1 MNAAC
6 VKNLRV
12 FFGKGKEATWALHG
26 IDFVLPLG
34 GSLAIIGESGSGKTT
49 LLRALLGLV
58 APSEGEALLFDT
70 DLHSV
75 EAAKRRS
82 ARRRCGYVAQDPYG
96 SLPPTLSVE
105 DAVAEVWQLV
115 HGSTKEAKEKAT
127 SLLEELNIDRD
138 MFKSSLRDGLSGGQR
153 QRVAIA
159 RALVLEPELLLADE
173 PTSMQDASTRWDV
186 LEVLKRR
193 IKKGMALLFVT
204 HDLLLA
210 KAITER
216 GLVLFQG
223 NPCEEGPSNAII
235 ENPIHPYTKALAS
248 ALPRLGKPLEA
259 AARRRGAPKKEGSC
273 PFLPFCPESFD
284 KCDVSPPFENA
295 SFGRKVACWHFL

>member
-1 MNAAC
+1 MNAAQA
-6 VKNLRV
+6 KNLSV
-12 FFGKGKEATWALHG
+12 FFSKGKEVTWALCG
-26 IDFVLPLG
+26 INFVLPLG
-34 GSLAIIGESGSGKTT
+34 GSLALIGESGSGKTT
-49 LLRALLGLV
+49 LLRTLLGLV

-70 DLHSV
+70 DLSSA

-82 ARRRCGYVAQDPYG
+82 VRRRCGYIAQDPYG

-115 HGSTKEAKEKAT
+115 HGSTEEAKEKAT
-127 SLLEELNIDRD
+127 SLLEELNIERE
-138 MFKSSLRDGLSGGQR
+138 MFKSSLRNGLSGGQR

-193 IKKGMALLFVT
+193 IKRGMALLFVT

-210 KAITER
+210 KVITER

-223 NPCEEGPSNAII
+223 NPCEEGPSKAII
-235 ENPIHPYTKALAS
+235 ENPMHPYTEALAS
-248 ALPRLGKPLEA
+248 ALPRLGKPLKA
-259 AARRRGAPKKEGSC
+259 AVRRRGAPKKEGGC
-273 PFLPFCPESFD
+273 PFLPFCPKSFD
-284 KCDVSPPFENA
+284 KCVTSPPFEDI
-295 SFGRKVACWHFL
+295 SLGRKVACWHFL

>member
-1 MNAAC
+1 MNAAQA
-6 VKNLRV
+6 KNLRV
-12 FFGKGKEATWALHG
+12 FFSKGKEVTWALRG

-34 GSLAIIGESGSGKTT
+34 GSLALIGESGSGKTT

-70 DLHSV
+70 DLSSA
-75 EAAKRRS
+75 EAAKRKS
-82 ARRRCGYVAQDPYG
+82 VRRRCGYIAQDPYG

-115 HGSTKEAKEKAT
+115 HGSTEEAKEKAT
-127 SLLEELNIDRD
+127 SLLEELNIERE

-193 IKKGMALLFVT
+193 IKRGMALLFVT

-210 KAITER
+210 R
-216 GLVLFQG
+216 
-223 NPCEEGPSNAII
+223 
-235 ENPIHPYTKALAS
+235 
-248 ALPRLGKPLEA
+248 KPLRGRTQQGHHRKSDASLHGSARLRPATPRQTIKSSCA
-259 AARRRGAPKKEGSC
+259 ATRRAQKRRRLPLLALLPKELRQMC
-273 PFLPFCPESFD
+273 HLT
-284 KCDVSPPFENA
+284 A
-295 SFGRKVACWHFL
+295 L

>member
-6 VKNLRV
+6 VKNLHV

-82 ARRRCGYVAQDPYG
+82 VRRRCGYVAQDPYS

-159 RALVLEPELLLADE
+159 RALVLEPKLLLADE

-235 ENPIHPYTKALAS
+235 ENPMHPYTKALAS

-284 KCDVSPPFENA
+284 KCDVSPPFENV

>member
-193 IKKGMALLFVT
+193 IKKGMALLFIT

>member
-284 KCDVSPPFENA
+284 KCDVSPPFENV